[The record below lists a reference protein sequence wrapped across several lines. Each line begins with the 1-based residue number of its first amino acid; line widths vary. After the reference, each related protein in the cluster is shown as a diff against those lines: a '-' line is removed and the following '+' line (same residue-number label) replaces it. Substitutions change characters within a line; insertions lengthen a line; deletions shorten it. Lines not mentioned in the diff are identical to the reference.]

1 MNWRRLLSGLLA
13 TPIIVLILV
22 ALLIGTI
29 PGAQLVAAIADT
41 LVPGLSIGRING
53 RINRNLHLS
62 DVRFDAIDGL
72 SVQVDSLSLD
82 WRPRCLFNR
91 TLCSDRLNANG
102 VQVDIDI
109 DALGGGEESTEEPT
123 PDTTESG
130 FSLPFTIVAQLIEL
144 NRVRVRVDDMH
155 FAVGQLSGSARF
167 TPEVLRVNR
176 LNATQ
181 IAVYIPSAND
191 AGETPTAGSDA
202 IGEKAAAEAPMP
214 EDARSEEHWAMA
226 HLPRV
231 SLPFP
236 ITAHSVN
243 LSRALVTVADME
255 HRIETVE
262 FNAQWAG
269 TLLQVH
275 QLSGQHNWADI
286 ELKGSLDFV
295 GHWPID
301 VEASGTLRQ
310 LPWTPGLDG
319 QKLDAKVSG
328 SLGELTL
335 GATLDGQQ
343 QGQLSGSLML
353 KSPQLD
359 YQVELSAERLSWPF
373 GPAPQYQ
380 LNQLTL
386 SSRGSLQ
393 QQRLSADG
401 HGQALSYPE
410 FRFTTELEHQPGTL
424 TLEQAALTSEH
435 GNASASGT
443 LGYQDRLSW
452 QAQLSS
458 QQLDLMQLLPQVPL
472 IINGHLA
479 TEGHWQGQD
488 WKVAV
493 ANADLSGSYQQQP
506 LTVRGDASLDNLWR
520 VNANDLNLTLNDTE
534 LTLNSNSEQ
543 QWNLNGQLTLA
554 DASRWLPQAQ
564 GSAMAQIQVRG
575 DHADPHVQ
583 LQLQA
588 TDLAYEQYQLG
599 NAELGGDYYPLRN
612 HQYELQL
619 NAAELTLAQ
628 YGFSAL
634 TAHSEG
640 DKTRQSLSAD
650 IDGDSVTPW
659 GGSLALSGT
668 LDPDFTWWQGTLS
681 DARLTT
687 PVGPWQQ
694 QQSAPLTFSFAS
706 QAFVVSEHCWQG
718 PAASLCLPIPAN
730 VGTSGAA
737 ELTLK
742 ATLPTAIAPLLP
754 DEMTL
759 NADIDADIHT
769 TWLPGQLPQ
778 VSAYLRSDKG
788 EMVVQSDSR
797 RAPVHLPWQRLNLD
811 GSLSQ
816 QGLNLK
822 LALDSDRP
830 LIRSDITLDPEAPYP
845 MRGFARLNNFDLTPL
860 AKALPKVA
868 ELHGILSAD
877 VGLEGDLDT
886 PLLNGRIQL
895 EQGLLTSAVNPTE
908 LHDIDVTLTLDG
920 QRANLSSELYVG
932 DGPAQAQG
940 WLDWSREQLEL
951 DINLD
956 GDRLDV
962 LKPPLLI
969 AEASPSLRL
978 TKTQQATSVTGR
990 IDIPKASLTLAQLP
1004 EGGVAVS
1011 EDVEFVDQRADAE
1024 SEPPAPFAMDLQL
1037 NIGDEVT
1044 VSGMGVNG
1052 RLGGQLTLRQKAS
1065 QTPQLFG
1072 DINLQDGRFSAF
1084 GQRLTIRRGKVIFN
1098 GPPTLPTLDVEAV
1111 REIKSENVVA
1121 GIRLGGAV
1129 NAPQMTL
1136 FSNPTMEQQ
1145 EILSYI
1151 TQGRGLSSTDG
1162 GNALWASAA
1171 VNLGLAQ
1178 TGGMLTSIGEE
1189 LGFSNVNVG
1198 TEGDGD
1204 EAQVAISGYIG
1215 EKIFLKYG
1223 VNIFEPITE
1232 VTIRYYLQNRLWIE
1246 GINNTLKDSLDIYYS
1261 FDIE

>member
-13 TPIIVLILV
+13 TPIIILILL
-22 ALLIGTI
+22 ALLVATT
-29 PGAQLVAAIADT
+29 PGAQLVAAIADAV
-41 LVPGLSIGRING
+41 VPGLSIGRING
-53 RINRNLHLS
+53 QINRNLHLS

-72 SVQVDSLSLD
+72 AVQVDSLSLD

-109 DALGGGEESTEEPT
+109 DALGGGDEAPEAAP
-123 PDTTESG
+123 PQDTTESG
-130 FSLPFTIVAQLIEL
+130 FSLPFTIAAQLIEL

-167 TPEVLRVNR
+167 TPDVLRVNR

-181 IAVYIPSAND
+181 IAVYIPSGD
-191 AGETPTAGSDA
+191 AAETVDEAAPAQTPTPDDA
-202 IGEKAAAEAPMP
+202 TP
-214 EDARSEEHWAMA
+214 EQQWAMA

-243 LSRALVTVADME
+243 LSRALVTVADMQ

-262 FNAQWAG
+262 FDAQWAD

-275 QLSGQHNWADI
+275 QLQGQHNWADI
-286 ELKGSLDFV
+286 ELSGSLDFV
-295 GHWPID
+295 GNWPID
-301 VEASGTLRQ
+301 AEAKGTLKQ

-319 QKLDAKVSG
+319 QQLDAKVSG
-328 SLGELTL
+328 SLGELN
-335 GATLDGQQ
+335 LDAQLHGQQ

-359 YQVELSAERLSWPF
+359 YQVELNAERLSWPF
-373 GPAPQYQ
+373 GTDPQYQ
-380 LNQLTL
+380 LHKLTL
-386 SSRGSLQ
+386 SSQGSLQ
-393 QQRLSADG
+393 QQRLNAAG
-401 HGQALSYPE
+401 QGQALSYPE
-410 FRFTTELEHQPGTL
+410 FQFRTELEHQPGIL
-424 TLEQAALTSEH
+424 TLNQAALTSEQ

-443 LGYQDRLSW
+443 LNYQDRLSW

-458 QQLDLMQLLPQVPL
+458 EQLNLAQLLPQVPL
-472 IINGHLA
+472 VIDGHLS
-479 TEGHWQGQD
+479 TQGHWQQHD

-493 ANADLSGSYQQQP
+493 ADADISGSYQQQP
-506 LTVRGDASLDNLWR
+506 LTVRGDASLDHLWR
-520 VNANDLNLTLNDTE
+520 VNATDLNLTLNDTE
-534 LTLNSNSEQ
+534 LTLNSNSQ
-543 QWNLNGQLTLA
+543 QHWDLNGQLTLA

-564 GSAMAQIQVRG
+564 GSAKALIQVRG
-575 DHADPHVQ
+575 DHDDPHVQ
-583 LQLQA
+583 LQLHT
-588 TDLAYEQYQLG
+588 TDLAYDQYQMGTARLD
-599 NAELGGDYYPLRN
+599 GDYYPLRN
-612 HQYELQL
+612 HQYRLQL
-619 NAAELTLAQ
+619 NASELTLAQ
-628 YGFSAL
+628 FGFDSLNAR
-634 TAHSEG
+634 SEG
-640 DKTRQSLSAD
+640 NKTQQQLSAD
-650 IDGDSVTPW
+650 LDGDADTPW
-659 GGSLALSGT
+659 GGALTLSGV
-668 LDPDFTWWQGTLS
+668 LDPNFTWWQGTLT

-694 QQSAPLTFSFAS
+694 QQAAPLTFSFAS

-742 ATLPTAIAPLLP
+742 ASLPTAIAPLLP
-754 DEMTL
+754 AEMKL

-769 TWLPGQLPQ
+769 TWLPGQLPK
-778 VSAYLRSDKG
+778 VRAYLRSEQG
-788 EMVVQSDSR
+788 EVVVQSDSR
-797 RAPVHLPWQRLNLD
+797 RTPVHLPWQRLNLD
-811 GSLSQ
+811 GDLSQ

-830 LIRSDITLDPEAPYP
+830 LVRSDITLAPEAPYS
-845 MRGFARLNNFDLTPL
+845 MQGFARLNNFDLTPL

-877 VGLEGDLDT
+877 IRLEGDLDT
-886 PLLNGRIQL
+886 PLLNGQL
-895 EQGLLTSAVNPTE
+895 QLKQGLLTSAVNPTE
-908 LHDIDVTLTLDG
+908 LHDIDIALTLDG
-920 QRANLSSELYVG
+920 QRANLSSELYIG
-932 DGPAQAQG
+932 DGPAQAHG
-940 WLDWSREQLEL
+940 WLDWSKEQLEL

-962 LKPPLLI
+962 LKPPMLI

-978 TKTQQATSVTGR
+978 TKTQQAMSVTGR
-990 IDIPKASLTLAQLP
+990 IDIPKATLTLAQLP

-1011 EDVEFVDQRADAE
+1011 DDVEFVDLRADTE

-1072 DINLQDGRFSAF
+1072 DINLLDGRFAAF

-1098 GPPTLPTLDVEAV
+1098 GPPTLPTLDVEAI

-1178 TGGMLTSIGEE
+1178 TGGMLTTIGEE